1 MVDWIDVLEI
11 DLLHMHNCNL
21 RILQFLYYSFLINVM
36 FSVLRWRVK
45 ILHMYR
51 IVVFLGTEVFSSFRR
66 FQEGKLCWYIPPI
79 IHVWF
84 MAKWSNALRH
94 AA

>member
-1 MVDWIDVLEI
+1 
-11 DLLHMHNCNL
+11 MHNWNF
-21 RILQFLYYSFLINVM
+21 RILQLLYYSFQINVILSVSKDTAYIYLL
-36 FSVLRWRVK
+36 FSWQN
-45 ILHMYR
+45 
-51 IVVFLGTEVFSSFRR
+51 VFSSFRR